1 MSDFTTESQ
10 GHRETDEPRN
20 LRTSPIIGAAIEIH
34 RHLGPGLLESLVFS
48 ASLCPGGESF
58 S

>member
-34 RHLGPGLLESLVFS
+34 RHLGPGLLESLGF
-48 ASLCPGGESF
+48 LCVSVPRW
-58 S
+58 